1 MGVINFVKHNV
12 RTAQWVVLLS
22 LVAMLIVPGKSSHWS
37 IFISLLTIVDIVV
50 QLCNVRRARLYVMFE
65 MVLYGGLILCVVFDG
80 FRWLMTAAN
89 DPSKYFIS
97 MGIVSLCVEVLLLVI
112 LFFNV
117 LMKYKNNK
125 ESLIIPKGEKDIKPT
140 HK

>member
-1 MGVINFVKHNV
+1 
-12 RTAQWVVLLS
+12 
-22 LVAMLIVPGKSSHWS
+22 
-37 IFISLLTIVDIVV
+37 
-50 QLCNVRRARLYVMFE
+50 MFE